1 MNAYAKNGNVGKM
14 SEKES
19 PLLPPPLGEESVKS
33 AESWEGWEDW
43 EGWECWED
51 WEL

>member
-1 MNAYAKNGNVGKM
+1 MNAYAKNENVGKM

-19 PLLPPPLGEESVKS
+19 PLLTSPPLGEESVKS
-33 AESWEGWEDW
+33 AESWEGWE
-43 EGWECWED
+43 CWED

>member
-1 MNAYAKNGNVGKM
+1 MNAYAKNGNVGNG
-14 SEKES
+14 E
-19 PLLPPPLGEESVKS
+19 PHPNLPPLGEESVKS